1 MAKKVQILE
10 NRETLTLNQR
20 GEPIRV
26 RKVSFAIGTH
36 GPFDYEVP
44 VDEWDLTKFREFVA
58 DKVKEIEEMEAMT
71 L

>member
-1 MAKKVQILE
+1 MAKRVQILE

-26 RKVSFAIGTH
+26 RKVSFAVGNH

-44 VDEWDLTKFREFVA
+44 VEEWDIARFREYVA
-58 DKVKEIEEMEAMT
+58 DKVKEIEEMEA
-71 L
+71 LSV

>member
-1 MAKKVQILE
+1 MAKRVQILE

-26 RKVSFAIGTH
+26 RKVSFAVGTH

-44 VDEWDLTKFREFVA
+44 VDEWDITKFKEYA
-58 DKVKEIEEMEAMT
+58 AEKVREIEEMES
-71 L
+71 LEV